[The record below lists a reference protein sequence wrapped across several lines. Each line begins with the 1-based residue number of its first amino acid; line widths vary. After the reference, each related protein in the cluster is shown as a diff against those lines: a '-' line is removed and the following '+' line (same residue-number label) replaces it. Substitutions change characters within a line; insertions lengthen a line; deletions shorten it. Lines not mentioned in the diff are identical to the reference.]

1 MRYQLSLCPLFLV
14 LACSSEPDPGSSG
27 GGDAE
32 AEDAEAGDAS
42 LELEDPSS
50 PDRDAGLEPD
60 ETSVPD
66 YGYSGCHH
74 DCWGGYLFCRD
85 GETRLVGTGAVPCE
99 VWEGECPS
107 SVVYECEEGC
117 RADHDPYYADEDNY
131 YYNPYGDPLEEAAAG
146 IDFGY
151 RVVIDGE
158 VTGVNPMPAS
168 AGGCDVPGA
177 SGLTVL
183 ERVFGDEQ
191 SWCICDTGL
200 CGGDDPSLVTLA
212 SGEFAETFRWNGV
225 NWTGPSDFGN
235 PEGDPFPPG
244 TYTVSVTAIGQ
255 QGAGEEAVSFEV
267 LGTLEITLVP

>member
-1 MRYQLSLCPLFLV
+1 
-14 LACSSEPDPGSSG
+14 
-27 GGDAE
+27 
-32 AEDAEAGDAS
+32 
-42 LELEDPSS
+42 
-50 PDRDAGLEPD
+50 
-60 ETSVPD
+60 
-66 YGYSGCHH
+66 
-74 DCWGGYLFCRD
+74 
-85 GETRLVGTGAVPCE
+85 
-99 VWEGECPS
+99 
-107 SVVYECEEGC
+107 VYECEEGC

-131 YYNPYGDPLEEAAAG
+131 YYNPYGDPDDNYDPADLCQESAISCATEGTSELAGVAIELDDRRCEWTLEEAAAG